1 MAQTALIQV
10 RVDAE
15 LKKEAEALL
24 NDMGLDTSTA
34 VRIFFKQMIAQKGI
48 PFAITSAGEPEK
60 LAPGTRESGG
70 EPYPV
75 GSAVGSSEKTGGKR
89 FPGMDHPVHLGKA
102 WKWNR
107 EELYDRN
114 K

>member
-15 LKKEAEALL
+15 LKKEAEALF
-24 NDMGLDTSTA
+24 NGMGLDTSTA
-34 VRIFFKQMIAQKGI
+34 VRVFLKQVITQKGI
-48 PFAITSAGEPEK
+48 PFAITSADGREK
-60 LAPGTRESGG
+60 PASGTKGSG
-70 EPYPV
+70 
-75 GSAVGSSEKTGGKR
+75 EKTGEKR
-89 FPGMDHPVHLGKA
+89 FPCMEHPVRLGKD
-102 WKWNR
+102 WRWNR

>member
-15 LKKEAEALL
+15 LKQEAEALL
-24 NDMGLDTSTA
+24 KDLGLDASTA
-34 VRIFFKQMIAQKGI
+34 VRIFFKQMIAQSGI
-48 PFAITSAGEPEK
+48 PFALSRDK
-60 LAPGTRESGG
+60 S
-70 EPYPV
+70 
-75 GSAVGSSEKTGGKR
+75 TGGSGEKR
-89 FPGMDHPVHLGKA
+89 FPSMDRPVHLGKN

-107 EELYDRN
+107 DELYDSD